1 MKLLSALSPIA
12 ILKRLFKGDEAA
24 TFQRLLVSQH
34 VKDLRLIFQVT
45 ALSMI
50 LAPVMALLYCAS
62 HESVFSSWSDA
73 FAAIASSSAFIGAVW
88 AVGCGVVA
96 WTYQAGSSRLGVVDL
111 FACEI
116 ATLCRVTVVV
126 DAVQHFITLGQHA
139 PIEITQFTSEE
150 DYFPVFQ
157 STVKDL
163 QQLEENV
170 VKDVTAFY
178 TYMKVMRDYMRKLAD
193 IKSGDAGANEKW
205 RGAVGNVMYMLFL
218 GLESARQAID
228 QLVEFQPTRAEEKI
242 TILLSEIMA
251 YDYLRKTVT
260 DDLLRRRLQAR
271 EEDYHEVIANLEH
284 KVRKS
289 HGKKWKSAKGLIGD
303 LMKRYVQV
311 FQTEEPVPMRELA
324 TV

>member
-111 FACEI
+111 
-116 ATLCRVTVVV
+116 L
-126 DAVQHFITLGQHA
+126 
-139 PIEITQFTSEE
+139 
-150 DYFPVFQ
+150 
-157 STVKDL
+157 
-163 QQLEENV
+163 
-170 VKDVTAFY
+170 
-178 TYMKVMRDYMRKLAD
+178 
-193 IKSGDAGANEKW
+193 
-205 RGAVGNVMYMLFL
+205 
-218 GLESARQAID
+218 
-228 QLVEFQPTRAEEKI
+228 
-242 TILLSEIMA
+242 
-251 YDYLRKTVT
+251 
-260 DDLLRRRLQAR
+260 
-271 EEDYHEVIANLEH
+271 
-284 KVRKS
+284 
-289 HGKKWKSAKGLIGD
+289 
-303 LMKRYVQV
+303 
-311 FQTEEPVPMRELA
+311 
-324 TV
+324 